1 MQIGNFFKHKINGS
15 GYQVIIG
22 NDTLI
27 DQYCSI
33 GDYTYI
39 GNRCVVTKAQ
49 IGRYVSIGNDVSIGL
64 GEHNISRVST
74 SHFIYEHKIDWYK
87 ELTQKDIVIKNDVWI
102 GASSVIRR
110 GITVGNG
117 AVIGANSFVN
127 HDVPSFAVVAG
138 SPAKIIKYRFES
150 DVIDKI
156 NNSKWWDYLLEEA
169 RKIVD
174 SLENTI
180 F

>member
-49 IGRYVSIGNDVSIGL
+49 IGRYVSIGNDV
-64 GEHNISRVST
+64 
-74 SHFIYEHKIDWYK
+74 
-87 ELTQKDIVIKNDVWI
+87 
-102 GASSVIRR
+102 
-110 GITVGNG
+110 
-117 AVIGANSFVN
+117 
-127 HDVPSFAVVAG
+127 
-138 SPAKIIKYRFES
+138 
-150 DVIDKI
+150 
-156 NNSKWWDYLLEEA
+156 
-169 RKIVD
+169 
-174 SLENTI
+174 
-180 F
+180 